1 MRLSYQ
7 VTDELYGLLTMAQW
21 ELFCSTMTNLTD
33 V

>member
-7 VTDELYGLLTMAQW
+7 VTDELYGLFTMAQW
-21 ELFCSTMTNLTD
+21 ELCCGTIITVAN